1 MTTQLMEPESASKS
15 TQHIPPE
22 WAFEFHGHKCPF
34 MPIGYR
40 MGQLALEKLGI
51 EREKDHG
58 FFVFAE
64 LGEGHPQTCMMDGIQ
79 AATGATY
86 GKLLIDKTFYGKLA
100 ATFYHPRNGGVRF
113 SLKPDAVDAMG
124 KFEFI
129 AIRKKGVEPSQI
141 PAPVSQEVIR
151 WVYEQTND
159 TLFAVELKPD
169 FQFNPPKGSFNKT
182 KCSTCGEYVFDRYLR
197 MKDGKPV
204 CIPCSGY

>member
-1 MTTQLMEPESASKS
+1 MTTQY
-15 TQHIPPE
+15 IPPE
-22 WAFEFHGHKCPF
+22 WAFEFHGHQCPF

-40 MGQLALEKLGI
+40 MGRLALEKLQV

-58 FFVFAE
+58 FFVFPE
-64 LGEGHPQTCMMDGIQ
+64 LGEAHPQTCLMDGIQ

-86 GKLLIDKTFYGKLA
+86 GKLLIAKTFYGKLA
-100 ATFYHPRNGGVRF
+100 ATFYHPQKGGVRF
-113 SLKPDAVDAMG
+113 SLKPDALDAMG

-141 PAPVSQEVIR
+141 PAPISQEMIR
-151 WVYEQTND
+151 WVYEQTD
-159 TLFAVELKPD
+159 DALFSVELKPD
-169 FQFNPPKGSFNKT
+169 FQFKPPKGSFNKT
-182 KCSTCGEYVFDRYLR
+182 KCGTCGEYVFDRYLR

>member
-1 MTTQLMEPESASKS
+1 MATQY
-15 TQHIPPE
+15 IPPG
-22 WAFEFHGHKCPF
+22 WAFEFHGHQCPF

-40 MGQLALEKLGI
+40 MGRLALQKLGV

-58 FFVFAE
+58 FFVFPE
-64 LGEGHPQTCMMDGIQ
+64 LGEAHPQTCLMDGIQ

-86 GKLLIDKTFYGKLA
+86 GKLLIAKTFYGKLA
-100 ATFYHPRNGGVRF
+100 ATFYHPRKGGIRF
-113 SLKPDAVDAMG
+113 SLNPDAVDAMG

-129 AIRKKGVEPSQI
+129 AIRKKGIEPSQI
-141 PAPVSQEVIR
+141 PAPVSEEIIR
-151 WVYEQTND
+151 WVYEQTD
-159 TLFAVELKPD
+159 DALFAVELKPD
-169 FQFNPPKGSFNKT
+169 FQFKPPKGSFNKT

>member
-1 MTTQLMEPESASKS
+1 MPPESAFKS

-22 WAFEFHGHKCPF
+22 WAFEFHGHQCPF

-40 MGQLALEKLGI
+40 MGRLALAKLGV

-58 FFVFAE
+58 FFVFPE

-86 GKLLIDKTFYGKLA
+86 GKVLIAKTSYGKLA
-100 ATFYHPRNGGVRF
+100 ATFFHPQKGGVRF

-169 FQFNPPKGSFNKT
+169 FQFKPPKGSFNKT

>member
-1 MTTQLMEPESASKS
+1 MPPELAFKS

-40 MGQLALEKLGI
+40 MGLLALEKLGI
-51 EREKDHG
+51 QREMDHG

-79 AATGATY
+79 AATGATF
-86 GKLLIDKTFYGKLA
+86 GKLLIAKTFYGKLA
-100 ATFYHPRNGGVRF
+100 ATFYHPQKGGVRF

-159 TLFAVELKPD
+159 TLFGVELKPD
-169 FQFNPPKGSFNKT
+169 FQFKPPKGSFNKT
-182 KCSTCGEYVFDRYLR
+182 KCGTCGEYVFDRYLR

>member
-1 MTTQLMEPESASKS
+1 MTTKY
-15 TQHIPPE
+15 IPPE
-22 WAFEFHGHKCPF
+22 WAFEFHGHQCPF

-40 MGQLALEKLGI
+40 MGRLALERLGI

-58 FFVFAE
+58 FFVFPE
-64 LGEGHPQTCMMDGIQ
+64 LGEAHPQTCMMDGIQ

-86 GKLLIDKTFYGKLA
+86 GKVLIAKTFYGKLA
-100 ATFYHPRNGGVRF
+100 ATFYHPQKGGIRF

-129 AIRKKGVEPSQI
+129 AVRKKGVEPSQI
-141 PAPVSQEVIR
+141 PAPVSQEIIR
-151 WVYEQTND
+151 WAYEQTD
-159 TLFAVELKPD
+159 DALFSVELKPD
-169 FQFNPPKGSFNKT
+169 FQFKPPKGSFNKT
-182 KCSTCGEYVFDRYLR
+182 KCGSCGEYVFDRYLR